1 MTHLLRELQNTDN
14 LESIHE
20 IQFSLFSHQDI
31 KRGSVAD
38 ILTPE
43 TYDANIPKNNGLF
56 DHNMGSID
64 AAIICP
70 TDEKKAEL
78 CPGYFGKIDMALPV
92 FNNHFIPYV
101 EKVLKCVCFRC
112 SNLLIDKTNPA
123 VLKELEGKKGYNRFV
138 TILGLSIKNKKC
150 IYNNGCY
157 VLQPTKYTK
166 LNVTSMKEKNNIVK
180 IYAEFS
186 QNSLKDSKVLNQQ
199 VFTPLICYQIFK
211 KIKDEDV
218 DFLGFS
224 SKYSR
229 PEWMLITSLAVPPPS
244 VRPSVRQSDNQRSED
259 DLTYALCNIVK
270 VNKTLKQVLEG
281 GNNKKIDDYQGYLQY
296 LVSTYMD
303 NEIPGVPPNAQRSSF
318 RPLKAITQRLKG
330 KEGRIRGNIM
340 GKRVDYSARTVIS
353 VDPNIDI
360 DEYGVPQKIAMNLT
374 FPEIVTKF
382 NIKNL
387 RKTVRNGPKKYPG
400 AKTVTKV
407 EGAVNKNISLKHV
420 DVNQV
425 ADNLQIGDIVH
436 RHLLDGDV
444 CLFNRQPT
452 LHRMSMMTHR
462 IKILPFN
469 TFRLNVSVCKPY
481 NADFDGDEM
490 NMHIPQS
497 LQTFTELEQICLVP
511 NHIISPGTSK
521 PCIEITQDTLV
532 GAYLLT
538 IQDIRLT
545 KDKMYNYMMFSKK
558 YDGQLPEPAGIDNG
572 VPYWTGKQLFSLI
585 IPDININQSP
595 KVKVIRGEITS
606 GFLNSD
612 SLGNDPSGLIK
623 QIFNA
628 YGTDKCVDFLND
640 TQKLITR
647 WTMDNSFTIGLG
659 DAVVQ
664 KENRAVIKELM
675 NTYLE
680 ETFDLI
686 RKAQHGAFAND
697 LDDAYKYSKLEY
709 DMSQI
714 LSKLTEKV
722 KDYLYEIMPKTNN
735 FYIAGDK
742 ASGSKGK
749 AINVQQVM
757 GLVGQQDIWGSRI
770 DDGFTER
777 TLPHFSRNDI
787 GPDAKGFCRNSYV
800 EGLSPSE
807 MFFHSMG
814 GRTGTID
821 TAIRTADS
829 GYTSRKFI
837 KAAEDLMVNYDLTVR
852 NATGNIIQF
861 AYGDDN
867 FDPIKLEKVTKIELA
882 EYDLKQMEN
891 KYKFEELADRE
902 YFELFMTRAA
912 FEEMIENKDYK
923 NLLNDE
929 YSTMCENQNELRHNY
944 FKNAENIGDIGTYI
958 PINLYRVIPSQRIK
972 FGIEDF
978 HLCDMT
984 PQYILDTY
992 NDAMIDMVKY
1002 LPERAQ
1008 NWKLFK
1014 IIFKSF
1020 LSVKRVMKEFRLNK
1034 MAFDSIILMIKEKM
1048 MEAIIHPGE
1057 MVGIIGAQTLG
1068 EISTQL
1074 TLNSVT
1080 YETEII
1086 VRDEN
1091 KKIKKVQ
1098 IGDFIE
1104 KEIRLSE
1111 KVEYMQDKD
1120 TTYAECS
1127 KYYEIPSCDEDGNVW
1142 WKRIEAVTR
1151 HPVINEDGSNT
1162 MLKITT
1168 CEEREVIVTKAK
1180 SLLKLVNGKIIP
1192 VEGNSVKVDD
1202 YLPVSLKEIDFEESG
1217 SLNLKTI
1224 LPPNEYVYGSELE
1237 KAKSVMKEHHW
1248 WMNHANKTFVLPH
1261 RRSDTV
1267 VQLASDRI
1275 RPGRSRKSTIKD
1287 GFVYMLSSNLCDY
1300 NIPETIELDYNFG
1313 YLIGAYCAEGCMTLH
1328 QLSIANNDAEYFK
1341 PIEELCAKW
1350 NITTKVYRHE
1360 NKNQEGWTSQDLRI
1374 YNTILCRILEKFCGK
1389 LSHNKFVSDEIIF
1402 SNKTCLRGFL
1412 DAYIGGDGYVDEK
1425 RKYISVSSV
1434 SKKMLI
1440 DVQQILNIFGVYGKI
1455 KKYKK
1460 QESNNRGSQDIKQL
1474 YHLFVTNQQAQ
1485 KLAKILKMKVDPKQA
1500 KLTEILMHDYKLKY
1514 SKNYLQVP
1522 NEIDGTIVMEDR
1534 DNKYLGVIF
1543 DKIKSIEEVSNT
1555 TSYAFDLTISDTRNF
1570 NVYNGFCILDTF
1582 HQAGVGAGSLVITE
1596 GIPRLREI
1604 INLTKN
1610 LKSKNMTIFLKEEY
1624 STNKEN
1630 ARKIQSKFAYTQLK
1644 DVLACSEILY
1654 DNKNGLTDKGEDREF
1669 IKTYKEFTKL
1679 FDVDDIDDECLSPW
1693 ILRLTFDKESLMNR
1707 KISIQEIQETIKEK
1721 SHNDQ
1726 DIECIFSD
1734 DSANDVVLRIRIK
1747 SDGKENFMEF
1757 LKDIEKQL
1765 VELSLRGIK
1774 DISQV
1779 ELKEKNILKYNLDGS
1794 VTPKKEWC
1802 LETDGSNLLDILADD
1817 AVDITRIKTT
1827 DIIEFHEVY
1836 GIEATR
1842 EMIYRELLKVFAG
1855 SSQPNPRHIQMLS
1868 DIMTYRGKL
1877 MQIDRHGLN
1886 KNSEIGPIAKASF
1899 EEVMNIFTKAAL
1911 FAEKD
1916 NMKGVSA
1923 NILAGQFCKS
1933 GTNCFDILMDEE
1945 KLLEKID
1952 IPDYVENNY
1961 ESVGEKEVE
1970 QEFMKAY
1977 KPKEPDEDVKDEDF
1991 EFGFKRAEKEY
2002 SLKPI
2007 IKNAIVLKEME
2018 NPNVANDNVELEKIV
2033 VEEPAYEI
2041 TDEGIQVQNNS
2052 DPEEEELNFGAINLE
2067 DPKYEEE
2074 PKKNIKI
2081 IKVKKTKTIE
2091 PKTLEPVVED
2101 KKEEKK
2107 KPGRK
2112 KKSEENK

>member
-1 MTHLLRELQNTDN
+1 MAHLLRELQNSDN
-14 LESIHE
+14 LESINE

-43 TYDANIPKNNGLF
+43 TYDSNVPKNNGLF

-70 TDEKKAEL
+70 IDEKKAEL

-112 SNLLIDKTNPA
+112 SNLLIDKSDP
-123 VLKELEGKKGYNRFV
+123 VILKELEGKKGYSRFT
-138 TILGLSIKNKKC
+138 TILALSIKNKKC
-150 IYNNGCY
+150 SYNNGCF

-218 DFLGFS
+218 DFMGFS

-229 PEWMLITSLAVPPPS
+229 PEWMIITSLAVPPPS

-270 VNKTLKQVLEG
+270 VNKTLKQVLDG
-281 GNNKKIDDYQGYLQY
+281 SNNKKIDDYQGYLQY

-303 NEIPGVPPNAQRSSF
+303 NEIPGVPPNAQRSSY

-374 FPEIVTKF
+374 FPEIVTKY
-382 NIKNL
+382 NIKKL
-387 RKTVRNGPKKYPG
+387 KKTIRNGPKKYPG
-400 AKTVTKV
+400 AKTITKN
-407 EGAVNKNISLKHV
+407 ENGINKNISLKHV

-436 RHLLDGDV
+436 RHLLDGDI

-452 LHRMSMMTHR
+452 LHRMSMMSHR

-511 NHIISPGTSK
+511 NHIISPGSCK
-521 PCIEITQDTLV
+521 PLIQITQDTLV
-532 GAYLLT
+532 GGYLLT
-538 IQDIRLT
+538 FQDVRLT
-545 KDKMYNYMMFSKK
+545 KDKMYNYMMFSKN
-558 YDGQLPEPAGIDNG
+558 YDGKLPEPAFVENGIE
-572 VPYWTGKQLFSLI
+572 YWTGKQLFSLI

-595 KVKVIRGEITS
+595 KVKVIRGDITS

-612 SLGNDPSGLIK
+612 SLGSHPSGLIK

-628 YGTDKCVDFLND
+628 YGTEKCVDFLND

-647 WTMDNSFTIGLG
+647 WTMDNSFTIGFG
-659 DAVVQ
+659 DSVIQ
-664 KENRAVIKELM
+664 KENRKVVKELI
-675 NTYLE
+675 NKYLE
-680 ETFDLI
+680 EIFELT
-686 RKAQHGAFAND
+686 RKAQHGAYAND
-697 LDDAYKYSKLEY
+697 LDDTYKASKLEF
-709 DMSQI
+709 DMEEI

-722 KDYLYEIMPKTNN
+722 KDYLFEIMPKTNN

-742 ASGSKGK
+742 ASGSKGDST
-749 AINVQQVM
+749 NVQQIM
-757 GLVGQQDIWGSRI
+757 GLVGQQAIWGNRI

-777 TLPHFSRNDI
+777 TLPHFYRNDI

-837 KAAEDLMVNYDLTVR
+837 KAAEDLMVNYDLTIR
-852 NATGNIIQF
+852 NSNGNIVQF

-867 FDPIKLEKVTKIELA
+867 FDPIKLEKVSKIDIF
-882 EYDLKQMEN
+882 EYDLKQMEE
-891 KYKFEELADRE
+891 KYKFDEINDRE
-902 YFELFMTRAA
+902 YFELFMTKDAVD
-912 FEEMIENKDYK
+912 EMMSNKDYK
-923 NLLNDE
+923 NVLIGEYDE
-929 YSTMCENQNELRHNY
+929 MCENQREMRYNY
-944 FKNAENIGDIGTYI
+944 FKNAEAIGDIGTYI
-958 PINLYRVIPSQRIK
+958 PINLYRVIPSQKIK

-984 PQYILDTY
+984 PQYILNTY
-992 NDAMIDMVKY
+992 NEAMIDIVRY
-1002 LPERAQ
+1002 LPEKES

-1014 IIFKSF
+1014 NIFKSF
-1020 LSVKRVMKEFRLNK
+1020 LSLKRVMKEFRLNK

-1091 KKIKKVQ
+1091 KKIQKIQ

-1104 KEIRLSE
+1104 REIRASS
-1111 KVEYMQDKD
+1111 KVQYMEDKD
-1120 TTYAECS
+1120 TTYAECA
-1127 KYYEIPSCDEDGNVW
+1127 KYYEIPSCDEDGIVH

-1162 MLKITT
+1162 MLKVTT

-1180 SLLKLVNGKIIP
+1180 SLLKLVNGKITQ
-1192 VEGNSVKVDD
+1192 VEGSSVKVGDF
-1202 YLPVSLKEIDFEESG
+1202 LPASLKYLDFEE
-1217 SLNLKTI
+1217 N
-1224 LPPNEYVYGSELE
+1224 
-1237 KAKSVMKEHHW
+1237 
-1248 WMNHANKTFVLPH
+1248 
-1261 RRSDTV
+1261 
-1267 VQLASDRI
+1267 
-1275 RPGRSRKSTIKD
+1275 
-1287 GFVYMLSSNLCDY
+1287 
-1300 NIPETIELDYNFG
+1300 
-1313 YLIGAYCAEGCMTLH
+1313 
-1328 QLSIANNDAEYFK
+1328 
-1341 PIEELCAKW
+1341 
-1350 NITTKVYRHE
+1350 
-1360 NKNQEGWTSQDLRI
+1360 
-1374 YNTILCRILEKFCGK
+1374 
-1389 LSHNKFVSDEIIF
+1389 
-1402 SNKTCLRGFL
+1402 
-1412 DAYIGGDGYVDEK
+1412 
-1425 RKYISVSSV
+1425 
-1434 SKKMLI
+1434 
-1440 DVQQILNIFGVYGKI
+1440 
-1455 KKYKK
+1455 
-1460 QESNNRGSQDIKQL
+1460 
-1474 YHLFVTNQQAQ
+1474 
-1485 KLAKILKMKVDPKQA
+1485 
-1500 KLTEILMHDYKLKY
+1500 YKLD
-1514 SKNYLQVP
+1514 SKDKESVLVP
-1522 NEIDGTIVMEDR
+1522 NEIDGQIIMENR
-1534 DNKYLGVIF
+1534 NGKYIDVLF

-1555 TSYAFDLTISDTRNF
+1555 TNYAYDLTVDDTRNF
-1570 NVYNGFCILDTF
+1570 NIYNGLCVVDTF
-1582 HQAGVGAGSLVITE
+1582 HKAGVGAGSLVITQ

-1610 LKSKNMTIFLKEEY
+1610 LKSKNMTIYLKEEF
-1624 STNKEN
+1624 SSNKEN
-1630 ARKIQSKFAYTQLK
+1630 ARKVQSRFAYTQLK
-1644 DVLACSEILY
+1644 DVLSSSEILY
-1654 DNKNGLTDKGEDREF
+1654 DNKNGLTDKSEDREF

-1679 FDVDDIDDECLSPW
+1679 FDVDDIDEECLSPW

-1707 KISIQEIQETIKEK
+1707 KITIQEIQETIKEK

-1747 SDGKENFMEF
+1747 SDSKENFMDF

-1765 VELSLRGIK
+1765 AELSLRGIT
-1774 DISQV
+1774 DVSRV
-1779 ELKEKNILKYNLDGS
+1779 ELKEKNIMKFNVDGS
-1794 VTPKKEWC
+1794 VVPKKEWC

-1827 DIIEFHEVY
+1827 DILEFHEVY

-1842 EMIYRELLKVFAG
+1842 EMIYRELCVVFAG
-1855 SSQPNPRHIQMLS
+1855 SSQPNPRHIQMLA

-1945 KLLEKID
+1945 KLMEKVEIA
-1952 IPDYVENNY
+1952 DYVESGY
-1961 ESVGEKEVE
+1961 DGVGDTEVE
-1970 QEFMKAY
+1970 REFMKTYNA
-1977 KPKEPDEDVKDEDF
+1977 KEPDEDIKDEDF
-1991 EFGFKRAEKEY
+1991 EFGFQRNDKEFTLNSISKNSIILKELDNSILNQNKNINMNFEKVALEEPNFNENNEDLELDLNAVPMNEPNY
-2002 SLKPI
+2002 DT
-2007 IKNAIVLKEME
+2007 KNAEDAEDAVDAEDAE
-2018 NPNVANDNVELEKIV
+2018 NND
-2033 VEEPAYEI
+2033 
-2041 TDEGIQVQNNS
+2041 
-2052 DPEEEELNFGAINLE
+2052 ELNFGAVNLE
-2067 DPKYEEE
+2067 VPEYKEPEEL
-2074 PKKNIKI
+2074 PKKNIKT
-2081 IKVKKTKTIE
+2081 IKIKKIKE
-2091 PKTLEPVVED
+2091 
-2101 KKEEKK
+2101 KEEKPK
-2107 KPGRK
+2107 KEKSAKVGRK
-2112 KKSEENK
+2112 KKE